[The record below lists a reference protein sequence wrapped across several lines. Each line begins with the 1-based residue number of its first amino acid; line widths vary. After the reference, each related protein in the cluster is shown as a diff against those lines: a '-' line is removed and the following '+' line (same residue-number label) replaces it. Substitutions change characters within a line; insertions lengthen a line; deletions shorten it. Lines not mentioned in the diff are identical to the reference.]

1 MSIVKYN
8 PFNEVE
14 NIWDDFFDDNKF
26 IPIVPKPA
34 NNIPP
39 MDVYDDKNNVYVDV
53 ALSGIDPKDVNI
65 EIENNILCV
74 SGNIEKKTEID
85 EKNYYKKEIRR
96 SSFSRKVALPAEV
109 NSEKTQAVYENGVL
123 KVSIPKKD
131 EIKPKKIEI
140 KIK

>member
-14 NIWDDFFDDNKF
+14 NIWDGFFDDNKF
-26 IPIVPKPA
+26 IPIVPKA
-34 NNIPP
+34 ATNIPP
-39 MDVYDDKNNVYVDV
+39 MDVYDDKDNVYVDV

-65 EIENNILCV
+65 EIENNLLCV

-109 NSEKTQAVYENGVL
+109 NSEKTQAIYENGVL
-123 KVSIPKKD
+123 KISVPKKE

>member
-8 PFNEVE
+8 PFNEVG
-14 NIWDDFFDDNKF
+14 NIWDDFFDDDKF
-26 IPIVPKPA
+26 IPVVPRVA

-39 MDVYDDKNNVYVDV
+39 IDVYDDKENVYVDV

-65 EIENNILCV
+65 EIENNLLSI

-96 SSFSRKVALPAEV
+96 SSFARKVALPAEV

-123 KVSIPKKD
+123 KISIPKIEEK
-131 EIKPKKIEI
+131 KSKKIEI